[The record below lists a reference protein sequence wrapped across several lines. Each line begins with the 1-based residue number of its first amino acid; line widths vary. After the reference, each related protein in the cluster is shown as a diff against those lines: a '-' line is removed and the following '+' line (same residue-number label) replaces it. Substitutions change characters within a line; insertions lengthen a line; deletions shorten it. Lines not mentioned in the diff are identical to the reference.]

1 LPNSTIGPDKKLDRS
16 PDSGFFETWR
26 QFGMKFV
33 VRYIL
38 ISAIL
43 LGAWGCGQKS
53 AKLQKSV
60 SPPDKTLFE
69 TGSNYLNN
77 GQYIKARLAYQNLI
91 QTYADSDFA
100 AEAYFAIA
108 DSYYDE
114 GGTENLLNAEEQYA
128 NFIIFFPTHPKAV
141 DAMIKNISLN
151 MKMMHDPDR
160 DQQYAYKA
168 LKWVNRTLEEQPD
181 SDFAPI
187 VRQYKREIEETL
199 ALGDLGVARFY
210 ADKNNIAGEKG
221 RIKTIIDNYPDFS
234 RLNEVYFEYAG
245 IMEKFEDFEE
255 AAIYYKK
262 IISGMPFSKHYEEA
276 KQRLLALNKP
286 VPAIDENLV
295 AFNKSKL
302 KTPKGV
308 SLLKPFIDF
317 GSALGVVQPKDRY
330 QEAKKTVQDEKVK
343 AAQLSGGQGDQS
355 NDALINVVISK
366 TKDGETQ
373 DTVVLGPSGDNQPND
388 TDNKKKKTIN
398 KNKRQSTKKIE

>member
-1 LPNSTIGPDKKLDRS
+1 
-16 PDSGFFETWR
+16 
-26 QFGMKFV
+26 MKFV

-43 LGAWGCGQKS
+43 FGAWGCAQKS

-60 SPPDKTLFE
+60 APPDKTLFE
-69 TGSNYLNN
+69 TGSNYLKS

-91 QTYADSDFA
+91 QTYPDSDLS

-128 NFIIFFPTHPKAV
+128 NFIVFFPTHPKAV
-141 DAMIKNISLN
+141 DAMIKNIALN

-160 DQQYAYKA
+160 DQSYSYKA
-168 LKWVNRTLEEQPD
+168 LKWVNRMLSEQPD

-199 ALGDLGVARFY
+199 AEGDLRVARFY
-210 ADKNNIAGEKG
+210 ADKGNIAGEKG
-221 RIKTIIDNYPDFS
+221 RLKTIIDEYPDFS
-234 RLNEVYFEYAG
+234 RLSEVFFDYAN
-245 IMEKFEDFEE
+245 IMEKYEDFEE
-255 AAIYYKK
+255 AALYYKK
-262 IISGMPFSKHYEEA
+262 IFSGMPFSKNYEEA

-286 VPAIDENLV
+286 VPAVDENLV
-295 AFNKSKL
+295 AFNQSRAKTQKSA
-302 KTPKGV
+302 

-330 QEAKKTVQDEKVK
+330 EEAKKTVQEVKVK
-343 AAQLSGGQGDQS
+343 AAQATGSEGDQK

-373 DTVVLGPSGDNQPND
+373 DTVVLGPSSADQAND
-388 TDNKKKKTIN
+388 TGNKKKKTIN
-398 KNKRQSTKKIE
+398 KNKRQSAKKTE